1 MIGFIVKK
9 FIGSKN
15 DREVKRLRPLVA
27 KINAFEAELQSLSDD
42 ELRKKTAAWKEELSK
57 IQDNEAL
64 TQRLDEILPEAFA
77 VVKAACRRLCGTEII
92 VREHPL
98 KWEMVPFDVQLIGGY
113 ALHSGRISEMA
124 TGEGKTLVAT
134 LPVYL
139 NALTGRGVHVVTVN
153 DYLAARDSEWMG
165 AVYKFLGLTV
175 GCILH
180 DQPPRVR
187 REQYNCDITYGT
199 NAEFGFDYL
208 RDNGMASRKE
218 EQVQRGHYFA
228 IVDEVDSILI
238 DEARTPL
245 IISGPAVITYDE
257 QYATFRP
264 QVEALFHV
272 QEKLCNRFLSEAQAL
287 IPKLRPQ
294 DGSNPE
300 NREGLEREIGL
311 LLFRV
316 KCGQP
321 RSEALLKVLE
331 DPENLRL
338 MNQAELHLHA
348 DQKKIEMY
356 AEKEQLFFAMD
367 EKSHEADLTEKG
379 RNYLSPKDPD
389 AFMLP
394 DLPTA
399 LHEIDTG
406 PEADARKRLEA
417 KTKLQQDFETKA
429 QRIHAISQL
438 LKAYCLYQKDVQY
451 VVQDNKVIIVDENTG
466 RLMTGRRWS
475 DGLHQAVEA
484 KEQVE
489 IERETQTLATITI
502 QNYFRLYQK
511 LAGMTGTAETEASEF
526 FDIYKLGVMVIP
538 TNKPVARKDSN
549 DSVYKTRREKY
560 SAVLKEIKEV
570 HRNGRP
576 ILVGT
581 ISVEVS
587 EQLSKMLKRE
597 GIIHSV
603 LNAKYHQQEAEIVAR
618 AGQRGAVTIATNMAG
633 RGTDIKLGAG
643 VLWKVECG
651 PHPEGKGHRYK
662 LTEATTGEVREVDS
676 DSPAA
681 AVFNLTPQSKHV
693 GGLHV
698 IGTERHEAR
707 RIDRQLRGRC
717 ARQGDPGSSHFF
729 IALEDDLMR
738 LFGSDKIVKY
748 MEKMGLEEGQEL
760 EHPLLNR
767 SIGQAQ
773 KRVEQHNFQIRKR
786 TLEYD
791 DVMNKQRE
799 VIYGFR
805 NEIIHAPDVRDRLM
819 DIMEE
824 VVLQKVEQF
833 TTANADHSDW
843 KVRSLADWVN
853 LNFPIGMPEGQI
865 VKAAE
870 SGKEEPVKGSL
881 YDGLTAAQF
890 AVCNFISDSVRKAY
904 DIKISFENP
913 EALKEVERYT
923 ILSAID
929 KLWQEHLYEM
939 DSLRYSIGLR
949 AHGQRDPLIEYKAE
963 AYKIFEELMVNIKTE
978 ICHNIF
984 RSASSLMAFENFLR
998 SVPQQ
1003 TTHQSTSAFGGTSTG
1018 TSPAPEAGRRPQG
1031 SDIVSEAAE
1040 AVEKAKPVRSGPKV
1054 GRNDPCPCG
1063 SGKKYK
1069 HCCGK

>member
-1 MIGFIVKK
+1 MIGLIIKK
-9 FIGSKN
+9 VFGSKN

-27 KINAFEAELQSLSDD
+27 KINALEEELQKLP
-42 ELRKKTAAWKEELSK
+42 EETLRQKTAAWKEELSK
-57 IQDNEAL
+57 IENNDELAR
-64 TQRLDEILPEAFA
+64 RLNEILPEAFA
-77 VVKAACRRLCGTEII
+77 VVKNACRRLCGTEIM

-98 KWEMVPFDVQLIGGY
+98 KWEMIPFDVQLIGGY

-139 NALTGRGVHVVTVN
+139 NALTSRGVHVVTVN

-165 AVYKFLGLTV
+165 AVYRYLGLTV

-180 DQPPRVR
+180 DQPPPVR
-187 REQYNCDITYGT
+187 REQYGCDITYGT

-208 RDNGMASRKE
+208 RDNGMALRKE

-245 IISGPAVITYDE
+245 IISGPAVVTYDE
-257 QYATFRP
+257 QYAQFKP
-264 QVEALFHV
+264 PVENLVKV
-272 QEKLCNRFLSEAQAL
+272 QEKLCNRLLSEAETL
-287 IPKLRPQ
+287 LKKLHPV

-300 NREGLEREIGL
+300 NVEALEKEIGL
-311 LLFRV
+311 LLYRV
-316 KCGQP
+316 KLGQP
-321 RSEALLKVLE
+321 RSEELLKILE
-331 DPENLRL
+331 VPEHVKL
-338 MNQAELHLHA
+338 MNQAELQLHA
-348 DQKKIEMY
+348 DQRKVELY
-356 AEKEQLFFAMD
+356 AQKEELFFAID
-367 EKSHEADLTEKG
+367 EKSHEADLSEKG
-379 RNYLSPKDPD
+379 RNYLSPQDPD

-394 DLPTA
+394 DLTTA
-399 LHEIDTG
+399 LHEIDTNAG
-406 PEADARKRLEA
+406 MEARQRLEA
-417 KTKLQQDFETKA
+417 KQKVQQEFETKA

-438 LKAYCLYQKDVQY
+438 LKAYSLYQKDVQY

-484 KEQVE
+484 KEGVA

-502 QNYFRLYQK
+502 QNYFRLYLK

-526 FDIYKLGVMVIP
+526 FDIYKLGVLVIP
-538 TNKPVARKDSN
+538 TNRPVARKDAN
-549 DSVYKTRREKY
+549 DSVYKTKREKY
-560 SAVLKEIKEV
+560 GAVLNEIKQI
-570 HRNGRP
+570 HGQGRP

-587 EQLSKMLKRE
+587 EHLSRLLKKE

-603 LNAKYHQQEAEIVAR
+603 LNAKYHEQEAEIVAR

-633 RGTDIKLGAG
+633 RGTDIKLGPG
-643 VLWKVECG
+643 VAEL
-651 PHPEGKGHRYK
+651 
-662 LTEATTGEVREVDS
+662 
-676 DSPAA
+676 
-681 AVFNLTPQSKHV
+681 

-698 IGTERHEAR
+698 IGTERHESR

-729 IALEDDLMR
+729 IGLEDDLMR

-748 MEKMGLEEGQEL
+748 MERMGLEEGQEL

-767 SIGQAQ
+767 SIEQAQ

-805 NEIIHAPDVRDRLM
+805 NEIIHSDDVRDRLM
-819 DIMEE
+819 DVMEE
-824 VVLQKVEQF
+824 VVVQKVSLN
-833 TTANADHSDW
+833 TTADDINTW
-843 KVRSLADWVN
+843 KVRALSDWVN
-853 LNFPIGMPEGQI
+853 LNFPLGIPEEEI
-865 VKAAE
+865 VKAAQA
-870 SGKEEPVKGSL
+870 GKDEPVPGSL
-881 YDGLTAAQF
+881 FEGLSPAQF
-890 AVCNFISDSVRKAY
+890 SVCVFITEAVRRAY
-904 DIKISFENP
+904 DLKVSFENP
-913 EALKEVERYT
+913 VALKEIERYT

-963 AYKIFEELMVNIKTE
+963 AFKIFEELMVNIKTE

-984 RSASSLMAFENFLR
+984 RSASSLMAYENFLR
-998 SVPQQ
+998 NVPQR
-1003 TTHQSTSAFGGTSTG
+1003 TLHHAPSAFGGAAPTASDAAA
-1018 TSPAPEAGRRPQG
+1018 SPSGERA
-1031 SDIVSEAAE
+1031 SDIVSQAAE
-1040 AVEKAKPVRSGPKV
+1040 AIEKAKPVKTGPKV

-1069 HCCGK
+1069 QCCGK

>member
-15 DREVKRLRPLVA
+15 DREVKKLRPLVQ
-27 KINAFEAELQSLSDD
+27 KINEIEVGLQQVSEDV
-42 ELRKKTAAWKEELSK
+42 LRQKTAAWKEELSK
-57 IQDNEAL
+57 ITDNAELAR
-64 TQRLDEILPEAFA
+64 RLEEILPEAFA
-77 VVKAACRRLCGTEII
+77 VVKNACRRLCGQDVI
-92 VREHPL
+92 VRGHPL
-98 KWEMVPFDVQLIGGY
+98 RWEMVPFDVQLIGGMG
-113 ALHSGRISEMA
+113 LHMGKIAEMA

-180 DQPPRVR
+180 DQPPQVR
-187 REQYNCDITYGT
+187 REQYACDITYGT

-208 RDNGMASRKE
+208 RDNGMATRKE

-245 IISGPAVITYDE
+245 IISGPAVVTYDE
-257 QYATFRP
+257 QYANFKP
-264 QVEALFHV
+264 QVESIFQA
-272 QEKLCNRFLSEAQAL
+272 QSKLCNRLLSEAEAL
-287 IPKLRPQ
+287 IKKLHPE

-300 NREGLEREIGL
+300 NPEALESEIGR

-316 KCGQP
+316 KMGQP
-321 RSEALLKVLE
+321 RSEGLMKLLE
-331 DPENLRL
+331 NPENLRL
-338 MNQAELHLHA
+338 MNQFELRLHS
-348 DQKKIEMY
+348 DQKKTELY
-356 AEKEQLFFAMD
+356 AEKEELLFAID

-379 RNYLSPKDPD
+379 RNFLSPKDPD

-394 DLPTA
+394 DLTTA
-399 LHEIDTG
+399 LHEIDAG
-406 PEADARKRLEA
+406 PETDPRKRMEA
-417 KTKLQQDFETKA
+417 KTKVQQEFESKA

-484 KEQVE
+484 KEGVA

-502 QNYFRLYQK
+502 QNYFRLYLK
-511 LAGMTGTAETEASEF
+511 LAGMTGTAETEAQEF
-526 FDIYKLGVMVIP
+526 FDIYKLGVLTIP
-538 TNKPVARKDSN
+538 TNRPNIRKDFN
-549 DSVYKTRREKY
+549 DSVYKTRREKFN
-560 SAVLKEIKEV
+560 AVLKEIKEL
-570 HRNGRP
+570 HAQGRP

-581 ISVEVS
+581 ISVETS
-587 EQLSKMLKRE
+587 EMLSRLLKRE
-597 GIIHSV
+597 GLVHSV
-603 LNAKYHQQEAEIVAR
+603 LNAKFHQQEAEIVAR
-618 AGQRGAVTIATNMAG
+618 AGQRGAITIATNMAG
-633 RGTDIKLGAG
+633 RGTDIKLGPG
-643 VLWKVECG
+643 VAE
-651 PHPEGKGHRYK
+651 
-662 LTEATTGEVREVDS
+662 
-676 DSPAA
+676 
-681 AVFNLTPQSKHV
+681 V

-698 IGTERHEAR
+698 LGTERHESR

-717 ARQGDPGSSHFF
+717 SRQGDPGSSHFF
-729 IALEDDLMR
+729 ISLEDDLMR

-767 SIGQAQ
+767 SIQQAQ
-773 KRVEQHNFQIRKR
+773 KRVEGHNFQIRKR

-805 NEIIHAPDVRDRLM
+805 NEIIHSEDVRDRLM

-824 VVLQKVEQF
+824 VVVQKVGSF
-833 TTANADHSDW
+833 TKGGEFDKNEWNT
-843 KVRSLADWVN
+843 RGLADWVN
-853 LNFPIGMPEGQI
+853 LNFPLGIPEEEI
-865 VKAAE
+865 VKAAQAGTE
-870 SGKEEPVKGSL
+870 QPVPGSL
-881 YDGLTAAQF
+881 FDGLSPAQF
-890 AVCNFISDSVRKAY
+890 SVVTFISDSVRQAY
-904 DIKISFENP
+904 ELKVSFENP
-913 EALKEVERYT
+913 AALKEVERYT

-929 KLWQEHLYEM
+929 RLWQEHLYEM

-963 AYKIFEELMVNIKTE
+963 AFRIFDELMVNIKTE

-998 SVPQQ
+998 NVPQK
-1003 TTHQSTSAFGGTSTG
+1003 TLHQSTSAFGG
-1018 TSPAPEAGRRPQG
+1018 PASGSDSQQAPGAAGKA

-1040 AVEKAKPVRSGPKV
+1040 AVEKARPVRTAPKV

-1069 HCCGK
+1069 QCCGR

>member
-27 KINAFEAELQSLSDD
+27 KINACEEELQKLP
-42 ELRKKTAAWKEELSK
+42 EEALRQKTAAWKEELAK
-57 IQDNEAL
+57 ITDDEAL
-64 TQRLDEILPEAFA
+64 ARRLGEILPEAFA
-77 VVKAACRRLCGTEII
+77 VVKNACRRMFGTDVI

-98 KWEMVPFDVQLIGGY
+98 KWEMIPFDVQLIGGY
-113 ALHSGRISEMA
+113 ALHSGRIAEMA

-139 NALTGRGVHVVTVN
+139 NALSGRGVHVVTVN
-153 DYLAARDSEWMG
+153 DYLAARDGEWMG

-180 DQPPRVR
+180 DQPPHVR

-208 RDNGMASRKE
+208 RDNGMATRKE

-245 IISGPAVITYDE
+245 IISGPAVVTFDE
-257 QYATFRP
+257 QYAQFKP
-264 QVEALFHV
+264 QVANIFQV
-272 QEKLCNRFLSEAQAL
+272 QERLCNRFLSEAQDL
-287 IPKLRPQ
+287 LKKLHPE
-294 DGSNPE
+294 DGSNPPQDAQA
-300 NREGLEREIGL
+300 LEREIGL

-316 KCGQP
+316 KVGQP
-321 RSEALLKVLE
+321 KSANLMKILE
-331 DPENLRL
+331 QPEHLRL
-338 MNQAELHLHA
+338 MNQAELQLHA
-348 DQKKIEMY
+348 DQKKTELY
-356 AEKEQLFFAMD
+356 AEKEQLFFAID

-379 RNYLSPKDPD
+379 RTYLSPQDPD

-394 DLPTA
+394 DLTTA

-406 PEADARKRLEA
+406 PETDARKRLEA
-417 KTKLQQDFETKA
+417 KTKLQQEYETKA
-429 QRIHAISQL
+429 QRIHAIAQL
-438 LKAYCLYQKDVQY
+438 LKAFCLYEKDVQY

-484 KEQVE
+484 KEGVA

-502 QNYFRLYQK
+502 QNYFRLYRK

-526 FDIYKLGVMVIP
+526 FDIYKLGVLVIP
-538 TNKPVARKDSN
+538 TNRPVARKDAN
-549 DSVYKTRREKY
+549 DSIYKTRREKY
-560 SAVLKEIKEV
+560 NAAVNEIKAI
-570 HRNGRP
+570 HAQGRP

-587 EQLSKMLKRE
+587 EHLSRMLKRD
-597 GIIHSV
+597 GIVHSV
-603 LNAKYHQQEAEIVAR
+603 LNAKYHQQEAEIVMR
-618 AGQRGAVTIATNMAG
+618 AGQRGSVTIATNMAG
-633 RGTDIKLGAG
+633 RGTDIKLGPG
-643 VLWKVECG
+643 V
-651 PHPEGKGHRYK
+651 
-662 LTEATTGEVREVDS
+662 AD
-676 DSPAA
+676 A
-681 AVFNLTPQSKHV
+681 

-698 IGTERHEAR
+698 MGTERHEAR

-729 IALEDDLMR
+729 ISLEDDLMR
-738 LFGSDKIVKY
+738 LFGSDRIVKY
-748 MEKMGLEEGQEL
+748 MERMGLEEGQEL
-760 EHPLLNR
+760 EAGLLNR
-767 SIGQAQ
+767 SIEQAQ

-805 NEIIHAPDVRDRLM
+805 NEIIHAADVRDRLM
-819 DIMEE
+819 DVMEE
-824 VVLQKVEQF
+824 VVIQKVEQF
-833 TTANADHSDW
+833 TTAGTDFTDW
-843 KVRSLADWVN
+843 KVRALADWVN
-853 LNFPIGMPEGQI
+853 LNFPVGMPEAEI
-865 VKAAE
+865 LKSAE
-870 SGKEEPVKGSL
+870 SSKEAPVPGSV
-881 YDGLTAAQF
+881 YDGLTPAQF
-890 AVCNFISDSVRKAY
+890 GVCTFISEAVRKAY
-904 DIKISFENP
+904 EIKISFENP
-913 EALKEVERYT
+913 DALREVERYT

-939 DSLRYSIGLR
+939 DSLRHSIGLR

-963 AYKIFEELMVNIKTE
+963 AFKIFEDLMVSIKTE

-998 SVPQQ
+998 NVPRQ
-1003 TTHQSTSAFGGTSTG
+1003 TTHQSTSAFGGSSTTTG
-1018 TSPAPEAGRRPQG
+1018 TQAMPRGDGPAQG
-1031 SDIVSEAAE
+1031 SDIVSEAA
-1040 AVEKAKPVRSGPKV
+1040 AAAEKAKPVRVGPKV
-1054 GRNDPCPCG
+1054 GRNDPCPCN

-1069 HCCGK
+1069 QCCGKV